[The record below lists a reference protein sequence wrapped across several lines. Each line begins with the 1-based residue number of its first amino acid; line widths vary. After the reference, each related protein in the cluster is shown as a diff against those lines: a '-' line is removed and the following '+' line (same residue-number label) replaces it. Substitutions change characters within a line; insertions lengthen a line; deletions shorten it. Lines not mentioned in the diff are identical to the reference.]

1 MCLGARTRPT
11 SLPPKLCVGE
21 AGEGTDV
28 GPAPSLWQ
36 GRQPP
41 KFFFSET
48 PSFAGAG
55 ENTSTLSM
63 PRALELESHGPYA
76 SDPSLN
82 AASYPGILSSVFA
95 LTGDHLAS

>member
-1 MCLGARTRPT
+1 M
-11 SLPPKLCVGE
+11 
-21 AGEGTDV
+21 
-28 GPAPSLWQ
+28 
-36 GRQPP
+36 
-41 KFFFSET
+41 
-48 PSFAGAG
+48 
-55 ENTSTLSM
+55 STLSM